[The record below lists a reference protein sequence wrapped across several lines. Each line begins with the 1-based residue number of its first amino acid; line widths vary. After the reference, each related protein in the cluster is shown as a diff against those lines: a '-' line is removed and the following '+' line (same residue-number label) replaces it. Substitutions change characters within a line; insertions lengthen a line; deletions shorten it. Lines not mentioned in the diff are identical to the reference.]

1 MEQPPIFNSVEDEC
15 RYWKER
21 AKLYHKEWTDV
32 KQEFDEFVEDS
43 RQLEAEMEATLEQK
57 ETAIR
62 DLRKQVIQLEKENES
77 LRVKSDSHSIEFS
90 ELEKQL
96 AASQSEKDALKS
108 YLRQLEQK
116 NDDLE
121 RAHRILVESI
131 SGLKTM
137 LDKEYERNALES
149 DEKELLK
156 ERLQRLMDERRDLE
170 QELNVRHRVPSNN
183 MNGSLDHS
191 VNGGLESPPP
201 AGNSSSSGIADFG
214 QHSLKNPDNILNGN
228 AMTASSRTT
237 ALNIVAD
244 MLRKLNLDKTLLCSR
259 CDKFRCICDRPVS
272 LKIPPKA
279 TAYSPNETVS
289 LQMITS
295 PPNCNNNSTNN
306 IPNSTPVATNNS
318 SSNLFGTNIFQ
329 RFSMKN
335 SGIGLDS
342 PNNNAMESKL
352 KAYREQVPPP
362 RQ

>member
-57 ETAIR
+57 ETAVR

-77 LRVKSDSHSIEFS
+77 LRIKSDSHSIEFS

-96 AASQSEKDALKS
+96 STTQSEKESLKS

-121 RAHRILVESI
+121 RAHRILLESI
-131 SGLKTM
+131 SSLKTM
-137 LDKEYERNALES
+137 LDKEYEKNALES

-170 QELNVRHRVPSNN
+170 QELNVRHRISSSN
-183 MNGSLDHS
+183 MNGSLEHS
-191 VNGGLESPPP
+191 INGGLETPPP
-201 AGNSSSSGIADFG
+201 IATNSSTTGIGDYG
-214 QHSLKNPDNILNGN
+214 QHSLKNPENMLNGN

-244 MLRKLNLDKTLLCSR
+244 MLRKLN
-259 CDKFRCICDRPVS
+259 
-272 LKIPPKA
+272 
-279 TAYSPNETVS
+279 
-289 LQMITS
+289 
-295 PPNCNNNSTNN
+295 
-306 IPNSTPVATNNS
+306 
-318 SSNLFGTNIFQ
+318 
-329 RFSMKN
+329 
-335 SGIGLDS
+335 
-342 PNNNAMESKL
+342 AMESKL